1 MVFEK
6 GVVGKETYLVSLCFF
21 IYLEAQLLQGRLPSH
36 LVLRARHLSQLAQ
49 SVMVGFL
56 VASFPSLLFTTLQV
70 DLMLLGFAS
79 VTGTPTTL
87 ILGGAVAFLGFS
99 FVLLEEVKALVT
111 N

>member
-1 MVFEK
+1 MIFEK
-6 GVVGKETYLVSLCFF
+6 GVVGKETYLVNLCFF

-56 VASFPSLLFTTLQV
+56 VASFPSFLFTTLQV